1 MKRRVAMLVA
11 LALVLARAEA
21 SGQVVR
27 MRDLAFG
34 TILSGTTTTVSKTSA
49 SSAQWRFTGSFPL
62 GGSGVLTLP
71 TTLTGPGAAIPI
83 SFSTTDGQ
91 HNSVNNP
98 VGGISFN
105 PHNPQSIP
113 LLFNGTRY
121 VWLGAS
127 VSPPINQV
135 PGNYSGTVV
144 LTLTGML

>member
-1 MKRRVAMLVA
+1 VVVLVA

-21 SGQVVR
+21 GAQVVA
-27 MRDLAFG
+27 MRDLSFG
-34 TILSGTTTTVSKTSA
+34 TILSGTTTAVSKTSA

-83 SFSTTDGQ
+83 TFSTTDGQ

-98 VGGISFN
+98 GGGTSFN

-113 LLFNGTRY
+113 VLFNGTRY

-127 VSPPINQV
+127 LSPPVGQI
-135 PGNYSGTVV
+135 PGAYSGTVV
-144 LTLTGML
+144 LTVTGML